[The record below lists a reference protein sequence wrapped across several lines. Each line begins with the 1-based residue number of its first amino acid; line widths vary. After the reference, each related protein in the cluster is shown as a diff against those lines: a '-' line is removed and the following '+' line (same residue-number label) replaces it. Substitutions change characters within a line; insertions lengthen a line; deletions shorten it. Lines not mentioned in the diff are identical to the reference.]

1 MLLASVLLAAS
12 LASQPA
18 APAELELIDQHGVAD
33 SLAAHR
39 GRVTLVMVVT
49 VRRLRNLKAWET
61 ELLERREGIDFLRIA
76 DIPAD
81 PPATRERVARKLSSR
96 VPDEVSILIDLDR
109 RWAREMNLDTGRPN
123 LLLFDR
129 EGELAATFRGR
140 MEPELLEE
148 VLAAID
154 RLADHR

>member
-1 MLLASVLLAAS
+1 
-12 LASQPA
+12 
-18 APAELELIDQHGVAD
+18 
-33 SLAAHR
+33 
-39 GRVTLVMVVT
+39 MVVT

-81 PPATRERVARKLSSR
+81 PPTTRERVARKLSSR